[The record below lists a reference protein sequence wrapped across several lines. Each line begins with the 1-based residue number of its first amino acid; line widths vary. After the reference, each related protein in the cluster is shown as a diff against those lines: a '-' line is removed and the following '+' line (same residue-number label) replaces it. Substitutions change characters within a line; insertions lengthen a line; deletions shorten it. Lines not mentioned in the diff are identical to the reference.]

1 MDRNRF
7 ILALTLSLVV
17 LVGWQVAVRYIS
29 PPAPQPPIS
38 ETLSPT
44 EPPKPT
50 PKQAIPPPPL
60 PTLSTTTSPEREIEI
75 ATPYWKARF
84 SSKGAVVTSWVLQKY
99 RIDGMER
106 SITAAD
112 GSELE
117 LVPRDVIGKL
127 GAPFSVKLP
136 WAPELAGQLNQAN
149 FQISASEEKIELR
162 SGDQREVTFSYS
174 SPAVVARKT
183 FKFYGDGFVVD
194 VTAQATTPAGDQRVE
209 LVLGPRIGDQS
220 DKRTN
225 GSYSTPAQ
233 VIAFNREG
241 KRDSVVG
248 TSITPPFGKI
258 TALNAEAKQIQI
270 DKPLA
275 DSVDEINIVAGDE
288 HVLVGSTRVLSRENN
303 SHVLTLESLPQ
314 QAMIGNGVAQGVDT
328 LSKGYSWA
336 GIVDHY
342 FTMVAIPQQP
352 FDQLTLSNAQL
363 KTLGDDQPPREYP
376 SVAVPVRADSETHIF
391 VGPKDRQLLAEVG
404 GRLRVD
410 LEALIDYGFF
420 SFMVRPI
427 VPAIGWAL
435 DGLARVFHNYGWSIV
450 GVTVVINLFLS
461 PLRFYSSKKMKKAAK
476 HQPRLKELQERMKKL
491 KENPKKSE
499 REMLELQKEQMALM
513 KEANPLGG
521 CLPMLLQ
528 MPIFWAFFIYLT
540 ISLDVRHAPW
550 ILWLKD
556 LSTADPYHVL
566 PIVMCVTMI
575 ASTKL
580 TPQPASA
587 DPSMKMQRIMMTW
600 LMPIM
605 LTFFFFL
612 SAPSGL
618 VLYWM
623 VSNVVGVV
631 VQLVINKITAEP
643 EAGPPDSGTK
653 VQKPN
658 KKGQSATRASDK
670 AVVGSAR

>member
-1 MDRNRF
+1 MR
-7 ILALTLSLVV
+7 
-17 LVGWQVAVRYIS
+17 
-29 PPAPQPPIS
+29 
-38 ETLSPT
+38 
-44 EPPKPT
+44 
-50 PKQAIPPPPL
+50 
-60 PTLSTTTSPEREIEI
+60 
-75 ATPYWKARF
+75 
-84 SSKGAVVTSWVLQKY
+84 
-99 RIDGMER
+99 
-106 SITAAD
+106 
-112 GSELE
+112 
-117 LVPRDVIGKL
+117 
-127 GAPFSVKLP
+127 LP
-136 WAPELAGQLNQAN
+136 WAPELATQLNQAN
-149 FQISASEEKIELR
+149 FEVSAADERIELKP
-162 SGDQREVTFSYS
+162 GEQRELTFTFS
-174 SPAVVARKT
+174 SPGVVARKT
-183 FKFYGDGFVVD
+183 FRFYGEGFILD
-194 VTAQATTPAGDQRVE
+194 VTAQVASAAGDQLVE

-241 KRDSVVG
+241 TRDAVVG
-248 TSITPPFGKI
+248 TSITAPFGKI
-258 TALNAEAKQIQI
+258 MSIDAAARQIQI

-275 DSVDEINIVAGDE
+275 DGVDEIKIVAGEE
-288 HVLVGSTRVLSRENN
+288 HVLVGYARVLSRESN
-303 SHVLTLESLPQ
+303 SHVLTLDSLPPQ
-314 QAMIGNGVAQGVDT
+314 TTVGNGVAQGVDI
-328 LSKGYSWA
+328 LGKGYVWA

-342 FTMVAIPQQP
+342 FAMVAIPRQP
-352 FDQLTLSNAQL
+352 IDVLTLSNAQL

-376 SVAVPVRADSETHIF
+376 SVAVPVRSDSETHIF
-391 VGPKDRQLLAEVG
+391 VGPKDRHLLAEVG
-404 GRLRVD
+404 GQLRVD

-420 SFMVRPI
+420 AFMVRPI
-427 VPAIGWAL
+427 VPLIGWAL
-435 DGLARVFHNYGWSIV
+435 DGLAGVFHNYGWSIV

-499 REMLELQKEQMALM
+499 RETLELQKEQMALM

-556 LSTADPYHVL
+556 LSTSDPYHVL

-623 VSNVVGVV
+623 VSNIVGVV

-643 EAGPPDSGTK
+643 EAGPGPGPGSGTK
-653 VQKPN
+653 TQKSDR
-658 KKGQSATRASDK
+658 KGQSAKASDK
-670 AVVGSAR
+670 AVVGSVR